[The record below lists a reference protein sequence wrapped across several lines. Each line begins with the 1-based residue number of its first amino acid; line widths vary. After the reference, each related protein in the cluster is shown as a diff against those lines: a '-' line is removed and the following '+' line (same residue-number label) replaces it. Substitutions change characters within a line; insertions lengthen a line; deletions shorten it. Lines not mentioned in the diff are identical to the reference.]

1 SVDSGQI
8 AMHIRVPVGARIEDT
23 AARFDQI
30 GREVRKIIPA
40 DQLGSITD
48 NIGLPV
54 SSINTVYN
62 NSGTIGPQDGDM
74 LIALNKGHRPT
85 DEFVSQLRR
94 ELPRRFPGT
103 TFAFLPADI
112 TSQILNFGAPAPIDI
127 QQPGRAPQLDVDVDR
142 SRVGQ
147 YGLTERDVT
156 TSLASSLAGTS
167 QTAPVFFVN
176 PQNGVQYPVVAQA
189 PEYLVGSMSD
199 LSNVPVSGAGA
210 SAVQPL
216 GGLSPIV

>member
-1 SVDSGQI
+1 MLDRLADLPVTVI
-8 AMHIRVPVGARIEDT
+8 AASW
-23 AARFDQI
+23 
-30 GREVRKIIPA
+30 
-40 DQLGSITD
+40 L
-48 NIGLPV
+48 GLPV

-127 QQPGRAPQLDVDVDR
+127 QIAETTRANW
-142 SRVGQ
+142 
-147 YGLTERDVT
+147 
-156 TSLASSLAGTS
+156 
-167 QTAPVFFVN
+167 PVCV
-176 PQNGVQYPVVAQA
+176 VQRR
-189 PEYLVGSMSD
+189 ET
-199 LSNVPVSGAGA
+199 
-210 SAVQPL
+210 
-216 GGLSPIV
+216 